1 MVDIIVIVVN
11 AIIMAFA
18 LKGTI
23 KHFKGEGACCG
34 GSHSELK
41 VEAKPLD
48 RVVDTL
54 TLKVEDIHCENCAT
68 RIANALNRM
77 DGINARVNVKHKEVL
92 VQSDH
97 KLDQT
102 MVVDRIERL
111 GYHPMVK
118 A

>member
-1 MVDIIVIVVN
+1 MVDIIVIVVI

-34 GSHSELK
+34 GGHHELK
-41 VEAKPLD
+41 IEAKPLD
-48 RVVDTL
+48 HVVDTL
-54 TLKVEDIHCENCAT
+54 TLKVDDIHCENCAI
-68 RIANALNRM
+68 RIANALNRL
-77 DGINARVNVKHKEVL
+77 DGINANVNVKHKEVMI
-92 VQSDH
+92 QSDH
-97 KLDQT
+97 PLDAT
-102 MVVDRIERL
+102 MVVERIERL